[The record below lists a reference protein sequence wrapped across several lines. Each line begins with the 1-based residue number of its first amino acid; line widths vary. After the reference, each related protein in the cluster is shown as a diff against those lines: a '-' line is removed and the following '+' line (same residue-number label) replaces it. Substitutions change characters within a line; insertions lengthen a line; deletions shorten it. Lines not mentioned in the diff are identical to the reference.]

1 MEPSPFAP
9 PVEGPLKGALKGDE
23 VKGDVESRGVWIE
36 SPWSGLR
43 RAEGHAA
50 RLGRVPA
57 LDGTRPSLSPSRGVV
72 VGGGVVGGGGVVVG
86 GGIAGQYAGVACV
99 AGAILH

>member
-72 VGGGVVGGGGVVVG
+72 VGGVVVG
-86 GGIAGQYAGVACV
+86 GGVVGQYAGVTCV
-99 AGAILH
+99 AGAVLH